1 MDFSKR
7 FEKWLCR
14 IEAALSA
21 VLPPESRRPAVL
33 HRAMRYSVMSGGKRL
48 RPLLCL
54 AAADAV
60 GGDVRQALKPAVA
73 VELFHTYTLVHDDLP
88 CMDDDDFRRGRPTVH
103 RVFGEA
109 NALLAGDALQAL
121 AFEVLAGA
129 RPAGRL
135 VLELACAAGSA
146 GVVGGQVEDL
156 AANPEKVDE
165 ATVRYIHQH
174 KTADLFGA
182 AVRMGA
188 LSGGA
193 RAADLKALAEYAR
206 CLGLAFQIV
215 DDVLDGVAGKPSE
228 LSCLAVY
235 DAATARRKA
244 RRLRDRAL
252 AGLRR
257 FPARRRAA
265 LEDMVWFAVDREH

>member
-1 MDFSKR
+1 MDFSRR
-7 FEKWLCR
+7 FEKWLRR
-14 IEAALSA
+14 IEVALGRA
-21 VLPPESRRPAVL
+21 LPPETRRPAVL
-33 HRAMRYSVMSGGKRL
+33 HKAMRYSVMSGGKRL

-60 GGDVRQALKPAVA
+60 GGDIRQALKPAVA

-88 CMDDDDFRRGRPTVH
+88 CMDDDDFRRGRPTAH

-129 RPAGRL
+129 RPADRL
-135 VLELACAAGSA
+135 VLELARAAGSA

-156 AANPEKVDE
+156 AADPEKVDE

-188 LSGGA
+188 LAGGA
-193 RAADLKALAEYAR
+193 PTADLKALAGYAR

-215 DDVLDGVAGKPSE
+215 DDVLDGGAGRPAE
-228 LSCLAVY
+228 LSCLSVY
-235 DAATARRKA
+235 DAATAWRKA

-252 AGLRR
+252 AGVRR
-257 FPARRRAA
+257 VPPRRRAA
-265 LEDMVWFAVDREH
+265 LEAMVRFAVDREH

>member
-1 MDFSKR
+1 MDFAGR
-7 FEKWLCR
+7 FEKWLRC
-14 IEAALSA
+14 IDTALIAA
-21 VLPPESRRPAVL
+21 LPPENRRPAVL
-33 HRAMRYSVMSGGKRL
+33 HKAMRYSVLSGGKRL

-60 GGDVRQALKPAVA
+60 GGEVRQALGPAVA
-73 VELFHTYTLVHDDLP
+73 VELFHSYTLVHDDLP
-88 CMDDDDFRRGRPTVH
+88 CMDNDDFRRGRPTVH

-129 RPAGRL
+129 RPADRL
-135 VLELACAAGSA
+135 VLELAHAAGST

-156 AANPEKVDE
+156 AASSGKVDE
-165 ATVRYIHQH
+165 ATVKYIHQH

-188 LSGGA
+188 LVGGA
-193 RAADLKALAEYAR
+193 RAADLKALTEYAR

-215 DDVLDGVAGKPSE
+215 DDVLDGASGKPAE
-228 LSCLAVY
+228 LSCLSVY
-235 DAATARRKA
+235 DAETARRKA

-252 AGLRR
+252 ASLKR
-257 FPARRRAA
+257 FPVRRRVA
-265 LEDMVWFAVDREH
+265 LEDMVRFAVDREH